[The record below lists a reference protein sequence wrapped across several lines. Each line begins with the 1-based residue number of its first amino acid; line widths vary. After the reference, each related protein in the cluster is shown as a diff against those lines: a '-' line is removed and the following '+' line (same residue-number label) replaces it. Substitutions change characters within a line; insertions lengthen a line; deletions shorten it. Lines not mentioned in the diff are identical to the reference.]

1 MTKQLKEIDS
11 LYENII
17 AALPHKERLVYCEQ
31 LIDKTQLSLIRNR
44 KLISK
49 TLEEKLKT
57 IIEAAQ
63 AEIRQIKS
71 IANREP

>member
-1 MTKQLKEIDS
+1 MSKQLKEIDS
-11 LYENII
+11 LYENVI

-31 LIDKTQLSLIRNR
+31 LIDKTQLSLLRNK
-44 KLISK
+44 KLVSK

-63 AEIRQIKS
+63 TEIKQIKKQF
-71 IANREP
+71 NGLP